1 MFVQLFNNSLN
12 SFQGVDADPEKEK
25 TSRRLKTILAANS
38 VVFDSLRSD
47 LLQERQKSEQLE
59 MKMKKMKLNHL
70 KEKAAWER
78 RQQEL
83 DEEHQLSIAS
93 LKKDIAR
100 LEKQKLKMK
109 LERQLEIEDHLET
122 LQLIKTDFEN
132 QATGWMD
139 KWLLLYRAFSVK
151 NID

>member
-1 MFVQLFNNSLN
+1 MFVQLFKNSLN

-83 DEEHQLSIAS
+83 DYEHQLSIAS

-132 QATGWMD
+132 QTTGWMD
-139 KWLLLYRAFSVK
+139 KWLLLYRAFSAK